1 MHGTVAGP
9 IASFL
14 NSFKLMLV
22 GLYHLLQ
29 RIDALFVFAACH
41 ASAQGAIGLETSTK
55 ADTAQRRELNTTPS
69 IRGSLM
75 MALTASVDPLGPFQS
90 QVSRASYLA

>member
-69 IRGSLM
+69 IRGHVY
-75 MALTASVDPLGPFQS
+75 ARYRGEAQGA
-90 QVSRASYLA
+90 R